1 MAINLTKGS
10 GIKLTKDV
18 AGVEET
24 LKVVKLG
31 CGWQAS
37 RDGHVM
43 IPQTK
48 TVTKRVGGFF
58 GFGGTIQSE
67 EVTTTERVYVG
78 EIDIDATV
86 FAFRDGRLVGECSY
100 RNERLS
106 NGGKLVAQSSG
117 DNRQGSTGKQ
127 DDETITINIENI
139 GSFADTLYLVLN
151 IFNAYNKG
159 QHFNM
164 VSNSYV
170 RVYDDK
176 GAEMAYFDL
185 AEDYHN
191 MTGVVVGKLEKVNG
205 AFQFTALGDG
215 VRVKG
220 LDEFAKRVKQ
230 Y

>member
-10 GIKLTKDV
+10 GIKLTKEV
-18 AGVEET
+18 AGAEEA
-24 LKVVKLG
+24 LKTVKLG
-31 CGWQAS
+31 CGWQSS
-37 RDGHVM
+37 RDGYVS
-43 IPQTK
+43 IPVTK
-48 TVTKRVGGFF
+48 TIKKRVGGFL
-58 GFGGTIQSE
+58 GFGGTVQE
-67 EVTTTERVYVG
+67 ERVTTTERVYVG
-78 EIDIDATV
+78 DIDIDATV
-86 FAFRDGRLVGECSY
+86 FAFREGRLVGECSY
-100 RNERLS
+100 RNKRLS

-151 IFNAYNKG
+151 IFNAHSKG

-215 VRVKG
+215 IRVKG
-220 LDEFAKRVKQ
+220 LDELAKRVTQ

>member
-18 AGVEET
+18 AGVEEA
-24 LKVVKLG
+24 LKVIKLG

-37 RDGHVM
+37 RDGYVT

-48 TVTKRVGGFF
+48 TVTKRVGGFL
-58 GFGGTIQSE
+58 GFGGTVQSE
-67 EVTTTERVYVG
+67 QVTTTERVYVG
-78 EIDIDATV
+78 NIDIDATV
-86 FAFRDGRLVGECSY
+86 FAFREDKLVGECSF
-100 RNERLS
+100 RNKRLS
-106 NGGKLVAQSSG
+106 NDGKVVAQSSG
-117 DNRQGSTGKQ
+117 DNRRGSTGKQ
-127 DDETITINIENI
+127 DDETITINIENV
-139 GSFADTLYLVLN
+139 GAFADTLYLVLN
-151 IFNAYNKG
+151 IFNAYGSG

-205 AFQFTALGDG
+205 VFQFTALGDG

-220 LDEFAKRVKQ
+220 LDELAKRAKQ

>member
-1 MAINLTKGS
+1 M
-10 GIKLTKDV
+10 
-18 AGVEET
+18 
-24 LKVVKLG
+24 
-31 CGWQAS
+31 
-37 RDGHVM
+37 
-43 IPQTK
+43 
-48 TVTKRVGGFF
+48 
-58 GFGGTIQSE
+58 
-67 EVTTTERVYVG
+67 
-78 EIDIDATV
+78 
-86 FAFRDGRLVGECSY
+86 FAFRDGRPVGECSY
-100 RNERLS
+100 RNKRLS

-151 IFNAYNKG
+151 IFNAHSKG

-220 LDEFAKRVKQ
+220 LDGLSKRVNQ

>member
-37 RDGHVM
+37 CNGYVSL
-43 IPQTK
+43 PVTK
-48 TVTKRVGGFF
+48 TVTKRVGGFL

-100 RNERLS
+100 RNKRLS

-151 IFNAYNKG
+151 IFNAHSK
-159 QHFNM
+159 
-164 VSNSYV
+164 SYV

-220 LDEFAKRVKQ
+220 LDGLSKRVNQ

>member
-1 MAINLTKGS
+1 MEKKEVIIKERFATKKEWKRMYRDYFKSLDGS
-10 GIKLTKDV
+10 GI
-18 AGVEET
+18 
-24 LKVVKLG
+24 
-31 CGWQAS
+31 
-37 RDGHVM
+37 
-43 IPQTK
+43 
-48 TVTKRVGGFF
+48 
-58 GFGGTIQSE
+58 
-67 EVTTTERVYVG
+67 
-78 EIDIDATV
+78 IDDTV
-86 FAFRDGRLVGECSY
+86 FIEMD
-100 RNERLS
+100 
-106 NGGKLVAQSSG
+106 K
-117 DNRQGSTGKQ
+117 

-205 AFQFTALGDG
+205 AFQFIALGDG

-220 LDEFAKRVKQ
+220 LDELSKRVNQ

>member
-1 MAINLTKGS
+1 MAIKLEKKQ

-58 GFGGTIQSE
+58 GFGGTVQSE

-86 FAFRDGRLVGECSY
+86 FAFRGDRFVGECSY
-100 RNERLS
+100 RNKRLS
-106 NGGKLVAQSSG
+106 NGGKVVAQSSG
-117 DNRQGSTGKQ
+117 DNRRGSTGKQ

-139 GSFADTLYLVLN
+139 DTYADTLYLVLN
-151 IFNAYNKG
+151 IFNAYNNG

-164 VSNSYV
+164 VNNSYV

-176 GAEMAYFDL
+176 GVEMAYFDL

-191 MTGVVVGKLEKVNG
+191 MTGVVVGKLHKTNG
-205 AFQFTALGDG
+205 VFEFTALGDG